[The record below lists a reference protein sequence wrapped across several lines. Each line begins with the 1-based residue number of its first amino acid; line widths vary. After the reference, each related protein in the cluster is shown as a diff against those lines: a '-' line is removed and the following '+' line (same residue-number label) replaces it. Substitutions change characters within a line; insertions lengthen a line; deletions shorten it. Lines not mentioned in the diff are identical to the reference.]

1 MLCPAI
7 RLSEGPNVRLT
18 RRPLRSEHQRPKP
31 MDRRR
36 VNRVNFMAPNAVD
49 TLLFFV
55 SSRRRHTRFDC
66 DWSSDVCSSDLAVA
80 FRLPAHAGLLMG
92 GQKAT
97 AAVAAVKKQLRRS
110 TVLAVSLVQN
120 TQRPELLVRIDDIGM
135 NHSVNLA
142 LRQLADTK
150 IPLSASVMFAC
161 PWYQEAVE
169 ILKQNPQISV
179 GVHLVLNSEWKGYR
193 WGPVLGKEA
202 VPSLVD
208 SVGYFLPSTDK
219 FLAHGYKLDEVE
231 RELSAQVERAVRSGL
246 RIDYVDYHM
255 GTAVSTPELRAVVER
270 VAAKFGVGISR
281 YFGESYHTMFD
292 TPIAQKEAAFRA
304 HLDSLAPDK
313 VNLEVVHVAEATP
326 EMRVLVDM
334 NNPTQNTATGEPLMA
349 LHRQAGPASAAQFAR
364 GPAARRCTL
373 TN

>member
-1 MLCPAI
+1 MFFFFQAEDGI
-7 RLSEGPNVRLT
+7 RDV
-18 RRPLRSEHQRPKP
+18 
-31 MDRRR
+31 
-36 VNRVNFMAPNAVD
+36 AV
-49 TLLFFV
+49 TGV
-55 SSRRRHTRFDC
+55 QTC
-66 DWSSDVCSSDLAVA
+66 A
-80 FRLPAHAGLLMG
+80 LPI
-92 GQKAT
+92 
-97 AAVAAVKKQLRRS
+97 S
-110 TVLAVSLVQN
+110 VLLVQN
-120 TQRPELLVRIDDIGM
+120 PQRPELLVRIDDIGM

-255 GTAVSTPELRAVVER
+255 GTAVATPELRAVVGR
-270 VAAKFGVGISR
+270 VAAKFGGGISR
-281 YFGESYHTMFD
+281 EFRESVHTMFD
-292 TPIAQKEAAFRA
+292 TP
-304 HLDSLAPDK
+304 
-313 VNLEVVHVAEATP
+313 
-326 EMRVLVDM
+326 
-334 NNPTQNTATGEPLMA
+334 
-349 LHRQAGPASAAQFAR
+349 
-364 GPAARRCTL
+364 
-373 TN
+373 